1 MNDKKLI
8 SARLCRNDEGMS
20 YSPGWCFSATQLGN
34 KGRQQRY
41 RLIWVNADYRPKP
54 QSLKAAR
61 LPRGYRVALY
71 MSLQDFARAQPA
83 FLTQNLHQPA
93 GLISPST
100 SVQAFGSWNREQL
113 LHC

>member
-1 MNDKKLI
+1 MTQINRKLWADRFFCGVVGSLSLQCPCYVLQDK
-8 SARLCRNDEGMS
+8 SFHMRPQFEAHGDT
-20 YSPGWCFSATQLGN
+20 AT
-34 KGRQQRY
+34 
-41 RLIWVNADYRPKP
+41 
-54 QSLKAAR
+54 R

-71 MSLQDFARAQPA
+71 MSLQDVARAQPV

-100 SVQAFGSWNREQL
+100 NVQAFGSWNREQL

>member
-1 MNDKKLI
+1 MHPLEESCIDADQSEIVGRSVFLWGRWLIVIEMPVPMSQDK
-8 SARLCRNDEGMS
+8 SFHMRPRFEAHGDTATRL
-20 YSPGWCFSATQLGN
+20 Q
-34 KGRQQRY
+34 
-41 RLIWVNADYRPKP
+41 
-54 QSLKAAR
+54 
-61 LPRGYRVALY
+61 RGYRVALY

-100 SVQAFGSWNREQL
+100 SVQALGSWNREQL

>member
-1 MNDKKLI
+1 VLQDK
-8 SARLCRNDEGMS
+8 SFHMRPRFEAYGDT
-20 YSPGWCFSATQLGN
+20 AT
-34 KGRQQRY
+34 
-41 RLIWVNADYRPKP
+41 P
-54 QSLKAAR
+54 

-71 MSLQDFARAQPA
+71 IGLQVKDFLCAQPT

-100 SVQAFGSWNREQL
+100 SVQEFGSWNREQL

>member
-1 MNDKKLI
+1 MT
-8 SARLCRNDEGMS
+8 ARPSVGCKCMHPLEESC
-20 YSPGWCFSATQLGN
+20 
-34 KGRQQRY
+34 
-41 RLIWVNADYRPKP
+41 
-54 QSLKAAR
+54 
-61 LPRGYRVALY
+61 PRGYRVALY